1 MPENS
6 KSSSSSLLWFFRGL
20 FGVKV
25 LATWSPLVLEAMGD
39 LKVGWVG
46 SRFFCLAYKFSDSG
60 VVSVEGGCD
69 SSLGV
74 EGVVGERSRGEVRR
88 VLDDES
94 LVSEKKAT
102 NCRPNWS
109 ERLYGCLHLIL
120 TRFHFLVAAALDSF
134 SLPYV
139 TDLVLFFPL
148 LESGTV
154 IRVDWGRRVMYSSE
168 SELAESPT
176 NTSTNADPKLPGERR
191 SSLSGEN
198 GLEMQ
203 VSQDWVQRRTAC
215 EAVDD
220 TCTELRNTIIHQIR
234 HQIRSR
240 GHEEVTITQLQC
252 CHKIYIK
259 LDSRLCTCVSCL
271 FFHNTKNWVDFMA
284 IDLVRVD
291 LVRIDLVTQSFRWHS
306 VTLNSHGLSMR
317 PLQTYLVQCL
327 QFSFS

>member
-120 TRFHFLVAAALDSF
+120 TWFHFLVAAALDSF

-168 SELAESPT
+168 SKLAESPT

-191 SSLSGEN
+191 SSLSG
-198 GLEMQ
+198 
-203 VSQDWVQRRTAC
+203 
-215 EAVDD
+215 D
-220 TCTELRNTIIHQIR
+220 TCHTKFTWPGYEA
-234 HQIRSR
+234 
-240 GHEEVTITQLQC
+240 ITDLPSAMLAILVLLESSSTTSALLDLLSVA
-252 CHKIYIK
+252 HSHFRPAHDSK
-259 LDSRLCTCVSCL
+259 LLAGFWGS
-271 FFHNTKNWVDFMA
+271 
-284 IDLVRVD
+284 
-291 LVRIDLVTQSFRWHS
+291 
-306 VTLNSHGLSMR
+306 
-317 PLQTYLVQCL
+317 
-327 QFSFS
+327 